1 MVALPLK
8 SPLQV
13 LAYVLNSEHG
23 VVNPCTNLG
32 RWAMPKGSVPK
43 REAKKPKKKATKSA
57 AIMPLPDFTSAQVE
71 VVKKRRKPREDKDE
85 E

>member
-1 MVALPLK
+1 
-8 SPLQV
+8 
-13 LAYVLNSEHG
+13 
-23 VVNPCTNLG
+23 
-32 RWAMPKGSVPK
+32 MPKGSVPK
-43 REAKKPKKKATKSA
+43 REAKKPKKKATKST